1 MATAAARR
9 KEQEPKRSLSD
20 VFNEFAKES
29 VRQFPAAKGKLI
41 IHDTNESATY
51 GRDELNKK
59 SPKTLSAVDAFV
71 KRRAKDK
78 DRQTYADTSKS
89 LKLFFI
95 LYDEPVNE
103 NHVKALPKKTEKEI
117 LYILDHELAHL
128 VIKDPPLEG
137 ETERYKQAI
146 GEAIADAY
154 AMIRHYQRYGTGST
168 HKSAIIDPWARA
180 GALTLNGDD
189 VHFSTLMLEEIIKR
203 KDTIDFKALDP
214 QQTAELARRFAVK
227 YTPPSSVVNNFFNK
241 MKPVQKI
248 YDDEPDSNKWLKELA
263 RITPDPKNDAITFT
277 ICKKILDGYL
287 DGRTDMDGRS
297 YSTKGAYWDNIRDRL
312 QKAEERHGREDILF
326 NIPQMKKKPR
336 RKAAPKGPNAPE

>member
-1 MATAAARR
+1 MGSAAARR
-9 KEQEPKRSLSD
+9 KEQPKRSLSD

-29 VRQFPAAKGKLI
+29 VRQFPDAKGKLL

-51 GRDELNKK
+51 GREDLDKK
-59 SPKTLSAVDAFV
+59 SEKSLSAVDAFV
-71 KRRAKDK
+71 KRRTKDK
-78 DRQTYADTSKS
+78 NRQTYADTSKQ

-103 NHVKALPKKTEKEI
+103 NHIKSLPKKTEKEI

-137 ETERYKQAI
+137 ETERYKSAI

-154 AMIRHYQRYGTGST
+154 AMIRHYQRYGTNSA
-168 HKSAIIDPWARA
+168 HKSSIIDPWARA

-189 VHFSTLMLEEIIKR
+189 IHFSTLMLEEIIKR

-227 YTPPSSVVNNFFNK
+227 YTPPSSVVNNIFKK

-263 RITPDPKNDAITFT
+263 RITLDPQNDAITFT

-297 YSTKGAYWDNIRDRL
+297 YSTKGAYWDNIRARL
-312 QKAEERHGREDILF
+312 QKAEERHSREDILF
-326 NIPQMKKKPR
+326 NIPQMKKKTPR
-336 RKAAPKGPNAPE
+336 PRSPKQ